1 MHGIIEGLTMIR
13 KLIWPAALYLL
24 SFCGLFALNEVAD
37 AGSMNLTLRSRTPV
51 AVKEPTG
58 RDDRLPSTGNHY
70 LTNQQALWDPQK
82 TALIICDMWD
92 QHTCPNAARRVA
104 ELAPRVN
111 QVAQKLR
118 SQGVLIIHA
127 PSDTMKFYEE
137 HPARRLAQTAPVA
150 KPETPLQ
157 RWAGLDSSK
166 EPPLPIDDS
175 DGGCGGE
182 SNWKKGM
189 PYPWT
194 RQIASIEIAEGD
206 AISDSAE
213 IYNLLKARGIEN
225 VLVTGVHTNM
235 CVLGR
240 PFAIRQLVNQKFHVA
255 LIRDLTDTM
264 YNPAK
269 APFVSH
275 FTGTDLVVEHIE
287 KYWCPTI
294 TSDQLVGGQ
303 PFRFQDDQR
312 PHIVMLIGEP
322 EYQTATTLPAFAI
335 SHLGKDFRVTILH
348 IDEKSQNHFPGID
361 AVLEADVLLLSVRRH
376 PLIPGDLQIIR
387 NYLSAGKPVVGIRTA
402 SHAFSLRN
410 KPAPE
415 GTIDWPLLDPEVF
428 GGHYTNHYGAEL
440 KTTATIVAE
449 QAQHRILKGLPM
461 NSFRTGGS
469 LYQVLPLE
477 EKSTILVWGRA
488 ETIEQP
494 QPVAWL
500 FQRADGGTSFYTSLG
515 HIDDFRGSEFPKLLT
530 QAIQSLLPKKS

>member
-1 MHGIIEGLTMIR
+1 MHSVFGYCRRLTV
-13 KLIWPAALYLL
+13 LIVLL
-24 SFCGLFALNEVAD
+24 A
-37 AGSMNLTLRSRTPV
+37 MTLSAQARDKTLSLQLQSRTSTKKIGEEV
-51 AVKEPTG
+51 RLT
-58 RDDRLPSTGNHY
+58 DDKSFQRHY
-70 LTNQQALWDPQK
+70 EQALWDPQK

-111 QVAQKLR
+111 HVAQKLR

-175 DGGCGGE
+175 DGGCDGE

-240 PFAIRQLVNQKFHVA
+240 TFAIRQLVNQKFHVA

-312 PHIVMLIGEP
+312 PHIVILIGEP

-387 NYLSAGKPVVGIRTA
+387 NYLAAGKPVVGIRTA

-415 GTIDWPLLDPEVF
+415 GTVDWPLLDPEVF

-449 QAQHRILKGLPM
+449 QAQHPILKGLPM

-530 QAIQSLLPKKS
+530 QAIQFLVPKKS